1 MRPGMSDGRAF
12 TDYTSSCQMN
22 NSIQSKN
29 NIKDDSSYREFLQ
42 KNASEIMQM
51 KQKQQPQKKII

>member
-22 NSIQSKN
+22 NSIQSKH
-29 NIKDDSSYREFLQ
+29 NIKNDASYRQFLQ
-42 KNASEIMQM
+42 KNASEIMQI
-51 KQKQQPQKKII
+51 QQSQKK